1 MHNPA
6 LRPLHESERRSF
18 SRVSILLTGVLSHR
32 DGIEDCVVRDLS
44 VNGAM
49 ISVENAPA
57 IGSPATL
64 EIARVGGFRGR
75 EKDVA
80 ANGLR
85 AEVAWHRN
93 DQVGLKF
100 TGKPHEI
107 AETMA
112 GLLPRAL
119 LDSALYY

>member
-1 MHNPA
+1 MHTPA
-6 LRPLHESERRSF
+6 RRPLQESERRNF
-18 SRVSILLTGVLSHR
+18 SRVSILLIGVLSHR

-75 EKDVA
+75 GKDVA

-85 AEVAWHRN
+85 AEVAWHWY
-93 DQVGLKF
+93 DQIGLRF

-107 AETMA
+107 AGTMA
-112 GLLPRAL
+112 GLLPRAV
-119 LDSALYY
+119 LDPALYY

>member
-1 MHNPA
+1 MHTPA
-6 LRPLHESERRSF
+6 RRPLQESERRNF

-49 ISVENAPA
+49 ISVESVPA

-93 DQVGLKF
+93 DQVGLRF
-100 TGKPHEI
+100 TGKPHEV

-112 GLLPRAL
+112 GLLPGAVPVP
-119 LDSALYY
+119 ALYY

>member
-1 MHNPA
+1 MHTPA
-6 LRPLHESERRSF
+6 RRPLQESERRNF
-18 SRVSILLTGVLSHR
+18 SRVPILLIGVLSHR

-49 ISVENAPA
+49 ISVENAPV
-57 IGSPATL
+57 IGSPVTL

-93 DQVGLKF
+93 DQVGLRF
-100 TGKPHEI
+100 TGKPHEV

-112 GLLPRAL
+112 GLLPGAV
-119 LDSALYY
+119 LDPALYY

>member
-1 MHNPA
+1 MHTPA
-6 LRPLHESERRSF
+6 RRPLQESERRNF
-18 SRVSILLTGVLSHR
+18 SRVSILLIGVLSHR

-64 EIARVGGFRGR
+64 EIVRVGGFRGR

-85 AEVAWHRN
+85 AEVAWHRI
-93 DQVGLKF
+93 DQMGLTF

-112 GLLPRAL
+112 GLLPWAV
-119 LDSALYY
+119 LDPALYY

>member
-1 MHNPA
+1 MHTPA
-6 LRPLHESERRSF
+6 RRPLQESERRNF

-64 EIARVGGFRGR
+64 EIARVGGFRGW

-80 ANGLR
+80 ANGLG

-93 DQVGLKF
+93 DQMGLRF

-112 GLLPRAL
+112 GLLPRAV
-119 LDSALYY
+119 LDPALYY